1 MRLSTCILWFTFH
14 LYPTPHKYSL
24 FGTISF
30 YFTAHY
36 NNMTSL
42 GPSTVISMIV
52 HWSDMMLVLCFIFW
66 MGLVIFPLEI
76 SKLSDSCQTGD
87 PLVRMEVMCL
97 YWYVKVR
104 EGQAVSALDVVSN
117 PFLLYLSFVFTI
129 WDIYCVT
136 CLICCICLPFEIII

>member
-1 MRLSTCILWFTFH
+1 MRLSTFILWFTFC

-24 FGTISF
+24 FGTISP
-30 YFTAHY
+30 YFTTHY

-42 GPSTVISMIV
+42 DASTVVSMIV
-52 HWSDMMLVLCFIFW
+52 HWSDLMWVLCLIFW
-66 MGLVIFPLEI
+66 MCLVVSELEI

-104 EGQAVSALDVVSN
+104 EQGQAVSALDAVSY
-117 PFLLYLSFVFTI
+117 PFCF
-129 WDIYCVT
+129 
-136 CLICCICLPFEIII
+136 ICHLCLPFEIVI